1 MIEFEMFV
9 VLLNSL
15 KRFLLTLTSWLQ
27 HIILSSKEDGF
38 TTKLPPFIVKRL
50 GLGLGLGPGT
60 WDLGPGTWDQ
70 GPGT

>member
-38 TTKLPPFIVKRL
+38 TTKLPPFILLLHTTYCALNKEEADHKQL
-50 GLGLGLGPGT
+50 
-60 WDLGPGTWDQ
+60 
-70 GPGT
+70 